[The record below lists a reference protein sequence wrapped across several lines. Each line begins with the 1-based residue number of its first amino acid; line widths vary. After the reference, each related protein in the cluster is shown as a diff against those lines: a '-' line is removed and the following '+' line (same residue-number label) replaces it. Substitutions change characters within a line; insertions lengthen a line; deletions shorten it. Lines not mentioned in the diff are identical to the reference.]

1 MTLTAAGGISRI
13 TSRII
18 ACAIAVHKALGPG
31 LLEAPYRLA
40 LAVEFGRAGLAYEME
55 KPLDV
60 KYGDARLGCGYRLDF
75 VVEAKVVVEVKSLVT
90 VLPVHSAQLLTYLR
104 LSGYPAGLLL
114 NFNVPLMKDG
124 IDRVLNDQPAK

>member
-1 MTLTAAGGISRI
+1 MTLTAAGDVSRI
-13 TSRII
+13 TSCII

-40 LAVEFGRAGLAYEME
+40 LAVEFRRAGLAYEME

-60 KYGDARLGCGYRLDF
+60 TYGEARLGCGYRLDF
-75 VVEAKVVVEVKSLVT
+75 VVEAKVVVEVKSLAA
-90 VLPVHSAQLLTYLR
+90 VLPVHRAQLLTYLR

-124 IDRVLNDQPAK
+124 IERVLNDQPAN

>member
-1 MTLTAAGGISRI
+1 MTLTAAVEISRI

-18 ACAIAVHKALGPG
+18 ARAIAVHKALGPG

-40 LAVEFGRAGLAYEME
+40 LAVEFGRACLAYEME

-60 KYGDARLGCGYRLDF
+60 MYGGARLGCGYRLDF
-75 VVEAKVVVEVKSLVT
+75 VVEATVVAEVKSLAG
-90 VLPVHSAQLLTYLR
+90 VLPVHRAQLLTYLR
-104 LSGYPAGLLL
+104 LSGCPAGLLL
-114 NFNVPLMKDG
+114 NFNVPRMKDG

>member
-18 ACAIAVHKALGPG
+18 ACAIAVHRALGPG

-60 KYGDARLGCGYRLDF
+60 KYGDARLGCRYRLDF

-114 NFNVPLMKDG
+114 NFNVPLM
-124 IDRVLNDQPAK
+124 